1 MLRHPDPKR
10 LPFRP
15 RISPAAVL
23 VALAGLA
30 GVAGIAGH
38 GLIRVAAAQDRG
50 AEIYAEQCAR
60 CHDVPD
66 SRAPPKSTLEQM
78 AVNRIVR
85 TMDFGAM
92 MSVTYM
98 LDRADRD
105 AVARYLGVPGEDR
118 EPPASAFCADRRV
131 TVDLAGAA
139 SPDAGASSPGNA
151 SGSWNGWSPGDANW
165 RYQPEPGFAAA
176 DLPRLDLAWAFGFE
190 GDVNAFAPPAILG
203 DDLFVG
209 SAGGS
214 IYALDAATGCIHWH
228 FQADGPVRTAM
239 LVAPLDAADA
249 SAGHAVFLGD
259 QSGGF
264 YAVSAESGEL
274 LWRARPEPHESTKL
288 TGTPVAYDGVVYVP
302 TASWEESRP
311 LNPEYACC
319 TFRGSVVALR
329 IRDGRELWKSW
340 LVTETPERTG
350 TRDDGVATF
359 GPSGAP
365 TWSAPTLDAERG
377 LLYVTTGNNYTGQTA
392 MSDAVVAMRL
402 ADGGIEWSQ
411 QLTPGDEFNLYCRA
425 QPGSCPGDDMDIGSS
440 AVHVRL
446 PDGRERLLVGQKS
459 GIVFGLD
466 PADRGRL
473 VWQTRVGEGGING
486 GVQWGMASD
495 GARIYAAVSDLG
507 RQQQSDRDAVDP
519 RPNGV
524 DPNQGGGLTALD
536 VATGESVWFAPP
548 SVCAASRPVCS
559 PAQPAA
565 VSAMPGAVF
574 SGAVDGYLRAFA
586 ADDGRL
592 IWEYDTARAFATV
605 NSVAARGGSIDGDG
619 AVIAGGR
626 VFITSGYGRNG
637 GMPGNVLLAF
647 TPR

>member
-1 MLRHPDPKR
+1 MLRHCCSSRPVFSVPSPIVAS
-10 LPFRP
+10 LPRFA
-15 RISPAAVL
+15 IAVGVCAV
-23 VALAGLA
+23 VACD
-30 GVAGIAGH
+30 
-38 GLIRVAAAQDRG
+38 RVVPTADAQDRG
-50 AEIYAEQCAR
+50 AVIYAEQCAR

-92 MSVTYM
+92 MSVTYL

-118 EPPASAFCADRRV
+118 EPPPAAFCADRRV
-131 TVDLAGAA
+131 TVDTAA
-139 SPDAGASSPGNA
+139 ATSS
-151 SGSWNGWSPGDANW
+151 SWNGWSPGDANW
-165 RYQPEPGFAAA
+165 RYQPAPGFTAA
-176 DLPRLDLAWAFGFE
+176 DLARLDLAWAFGFE
-190 GDVNAFAPPAILG
+190 GDVNAFAPPAIQG

-214 IYALDAATGCIHWH
+214 IYALDAPTGCIHWH

-239 LVAPLDAADA
+239 VIAPIDAGDA

-365 TWSAPTLDAERG
+365 TWSAPTLDADRG

-392 MSDAVVAMRL
+392 MSDAVVAVRL
-402 ADGGIEWSQ
+402 ADGSVAWSQ
-411 QLTPGDEFNLYCRA
+411 QLTPGDEFNLYCRP
-425 QPGSCPGDDMDIGSS
+425 QPEGCPGDDMDIGSS
-440 AVHVRL
+440 AIHVHL

-459 GIVFGLD
+459 GLVFGLD
-466 PADRGRL
+466 PAEAGRV
-473 VWQTRVGEGGING
+473 VWQARVGEGGING

-495 GARIYAAVSDLG
+495 GERVYAAVSDLG

-524 DPNQGGGLTALD
+524 DPKVGGGLTALD
-536 VATGESVWFAPP
+536 VATGERVWFAPP
-548 SVCAASRPVCS
+548 SVCAESRPVCS

-592 IWEYDTARAFATV
+592 LWEYDTAQPFEAV
-605 NSVAARGGSIDGDG
+605 NGVAARGGSIDGDG

-626 VFITSGYGRNG
+626 VYITSGYGRNG

-647 TPR
+647 EVR